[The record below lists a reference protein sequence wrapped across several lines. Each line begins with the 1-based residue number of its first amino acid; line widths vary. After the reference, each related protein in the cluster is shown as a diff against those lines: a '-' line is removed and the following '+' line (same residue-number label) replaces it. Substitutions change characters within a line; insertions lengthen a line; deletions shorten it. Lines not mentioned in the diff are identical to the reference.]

1 MLTGTLKNGF
11 EYEIDEGALDNMEL
25 IDAMAEA
32 QEDDPTNCSKAV
44 VILLGKEQRDR
55 LYDHVR
61 KDGRVAISDVTEAF
75 VEIFQDIG
83 DQGKN

>member
-11 EYEIDEGALDNMEL
+11 EFEIDEGALDNMEL
-25 IDAMAEA
+25 IDAMAAA
-32 QEDDPTNCSKAV
+32 QEDDPTKFSKAV
-44 VILLGKEQRDR
+44 LILLGEEQRNR
-55 LYDHVR
+55 LYEHVR

-75 VEIFQDIG
+75 VEIFQTIG

>member
-11 EYEIDEGALDNMEL
+11 EFEIEENALDNMEL
-25 IDAMAEA
+25 VDAMAEA
-32 QEDDPTNCSKAV
+32 QEDDPTKFSKAV
-44 VILLGKEQRDR
+44 LILLGKEQRDR

-75 VEIFQDIG
+75 VEIFQAIG
-83 DQGKN
+83 EQGKN

>member
-11 EYEIDEGALDNMEL
+11 AFEIDEGALDNMEL
-25 IDAMAEA
+25 IDAMAAA
-32 QEDDPTNCSKAV
+32 QEDDPTKFSKAV
-44 VILLGKEQRDR
+44 LILLGEEQRDR
-55 LYDHVR
+55 LYEHVR

-75 VEIFQDIG
+75 VEIFQTIG